1 MDWVYVVLS
10 GIGGIGIGGIG
21 AWRACGRRYRA
32 RELTAHGREE
42 LAYTTIAGLTR
53 PAPARRATG
62 PLHLV

>member
-21 AWRACGRRYRA
+21 AWQACGRRYRA
-32 RELTAHGREE
+32 HEPPPPRREE